1 MGHNSIR
8 RIVFDQRDTQAFI
21 SSFRQG
27 CCRTADDLFVRV
39 AQPLPHMDG
48 HTSQPRTRQIST
60 QPSDSVFAAHQSKH
74 PAMGANIGDNIMVPP
89 VKAHGIHIL
98 VGGLQSGAQGHKR
111 TQTRNHLCLPA
122 VQHWQ
127 QLLRAAEKTRV
138 PGHHHGKPPV
148 FPVGKDI
155 VRNGSGSNGTVHG
168 LSGGCCRIQHPLGT
182 DQAIGTSNRRFRIH
196 GHSAPASGPQAD
208 NADTGRP
215 DTAKSFT

>member
-1 MGHNSIR
+1 
-8 RIVFDQRDTQAFI
+8 
-21 SSFRQG
+21 
-27 CCRTADDLFVRV
+27 
-39 AQPLPHMDG
+39 MDG

-148 FPVGKDI
+148 FPVGSDE
-155 VRNGSGSNGTVHG
+155 VRNCLGGNGAVHS
-168 LSGGCCRIQHPLGT
+168 LPRYCHCVQHPPGA
-182 DQAIGTSNRRFRIH
+182 DQAVGISNRRLRFRGH
-196 GHSAPASGPQAD
+196 GPPVPRTQAYD
-208 NADTGRP
+208 ADMGRP
-215 DTAKSFT
+215 DAAKSFT

>member
-1 MGHNSIR
+1 MGHNSIG
-8 RIVFDQRDTQAFI
+8 RIVFDQCDAQALV
-21 SSFRQG
+21 SAFRQRLR
-27 CCRTADDLFVRV
+27 RTADDLFIRV
-39 AQPLPHMDG
+39 AQPLSHMDG
-48 HTSQPRTRQIST
+48 HFSQTRPGQIRA
-60 QPSDSVFAAHQSKH
+60 QLPDSVFAAHQSKH
-74 PAMGANIGDNIMVPP
+74 PAMGANIGDNIVIPA

-98 VGGLQSGAQGHKR
+98 VGGLQSGAQGYER
-111 TQTRNHLCLPA
+111 TQARNYLCLA
-122 VQHWQ
+122 SLQKWQ
-127 QLLRAAEKTRV
+127 QLFRAAEKSRV
-138 PGHHHGKPPV
+138 PGHDHGKPPV